1 MKYMSDDTTPLV
13 KCKRKKVTDE
23 VFDQMITLLRQNHW
37 TVGTK
42 LPSENDLRIE
52 LGVSRFTIREVM
64 NRLGTLGWIETKQG
78 EGSYVKSV
86 PMSTFTNILMP
97 FFMLEK
103 HTMLEILEYRRIVEF
118 GSFEIAISKMNDAVI
133 KELEEITNR
142 MEHNDYSDEEFA
154 KDDLKWHLIINT
166 AAGNKLLYKS
176 TQMVLDLLNESMREV
191 VYKLGRED
199 GRHYHRIITDALK
212 NHEYEKAL
220 NEMKEHLVLTINK
233 IMANY

>member
-1 MKYMSDDTTPLV
+1 MSEVSGPLV

-23 VFDQMITLLRQNHW
+23 VFEQMIKRLRQNYW
-37 TVGTK
+37 PVGTK

-86 PMSTFTNILMP
+86 PTSTLTDILMP

-103 HTMLEILEYRRIVEF
+103 HTMLEILEYRKVIEG
-118 GSFEIAISKMNDAVI
+118 GSFEIAITKMNDEVI
-133 KELEEITNR
+133 KELEEITYR
-142 MEHNDYSDEEFA
+142 MEHSDYSTEAFA
-154 KDDLKWHLIINT
+154 KDDLHWHLVIT
-166 AAGNKLLYKS
+166 KAAGNKLLYKS
-176 TQMVLDLLNESMREV
+176 TQMVLDLLQESMRAV

-199 GRHYHRIITDALK
+199 GRHYHRVITDALTH
-212 NHEYEKAL
+212 HEYEKAKK
-220 NEMKEHLVLTINK
+220 EMHDHLVLTINK
-233 IMANY
+233 IMANE